1 MLPFLSSLGASS
13 PTTQGAGEGG
23 ADSAGGKTGLA
34 KKQEMKFQN
43 DVATN
48 SRAAIDGAISGFHG
62 PIINLGRQDLTDAA
76 STSGINTW
84 FMVALGVAAAVIL
97 LLVLRR

>member
-1 MLPFLSSLGASS
+1 MIPFLSSLGASG
-13 PTTQGAGEGG
+13 PTVGGAGEGG
-23 ADSAGGKTGLA
+23 SGGKTGLA
-34 KKQEMKFQN
+34 KQQEMKFQN
-43 DVATN
+43 DAEQN

-62 PIINLGRQDLTDAA
+62 PIINLGTAGLTDSA
-76 STSGINTW
+76 STAGGNTW